1 MRESLCSSVVVAT
14 PEGHPIGILT
24 EQDVVRRVAFLS
36 PASTPVSEVMT
47 SPLHIIHDDDYLF
60 HGIALMRRL
69 GLRQLP
75 VINREGRLSGI
86 LHLHDALAGAVNR
99 VVDLIER
106 LTHEETPEGLK
117 RVKGAGVEVADAL
130 LRDGVPAVEIQKLLT
145 HINNDIYRR
154 VQSMVLQELIQE
166 GWGQPPVEFDLI
178 VMGSG
183 GRGESFLN
191 PDQDSGI
198 ILTDYPDT
206 RHTVVDTYFIEV
218 SRRMSLLL
226 DAVGIPACRGYVM
239 ALNPQWRKTLTQ
251 WCAQIRYWLERPGTI
266 TLRYA
271 DIFFDFCHVSGRE
284 DLASSLRQFV
294 TGAVQQNHAFLREM
308 QRVQQDHGVAL
319 GARGRLAPEQE
330 EGPDKGRIQL
340 KYGGM
345 LPLVEAI
352 RLLALRDGVAET
364 STLGRIEAL
373 FAGGTLA
380 RDEQDYLSDAFHTL
394 TALILRQQIKD
405 FKDGRAVS
413 SAVALATLSQ
423 REQDRLTDS
432 LRAVR
437 DLRERVRLEL
447 TAEIFS

>member
-1 MRESLCSSVVVAT
+1 MRESQCSSVVLAT

-36 PASTPVSEVMT
+36 LASTPVSEVMT

-75 VINREGRLSGI
+75 VINRDGRLTGI
-86 LHLHDALAGAVNR
+86 LHLHDALAGAVDR

-117 RVKGAGVEVADAL
+117 QVKEAEVEVADAL
-130 LRDGVPAVEIQKLLT
+130 LRDSVPAVEIQKLLT

-154 VQSMVLQELIQE
+154 VQSMVLREFIEE
-166 GWGQPPVEFDLI
+166 GWGEP
-178 VMGSG
+178 
-183 GRGESFLN
+183 RGESFLN
-191 PDQDSGI
+191 PDQDSDI
-198 ILTDYPDT
+198 ILMDYPDA

-218 SRRMSLLL
+218 SRRTSVLL
-226 DAVGIPACRGYVM
+226 DSVGIPACRGYVM

-294 TGAVQQNHAFLREM
+294 TGAVRQNHAFLREM

-330 EGPDKGRIQL
+330 GPDKGKIQL

-345 LPLVEAI
+345 LPLVETI

-364 STLGRIEAL
+364 STLGRIDAL
-373 FAGGTLA
+373 VARGTLT
-380 RDEQDYLSDAFHTL
+380 RDEQDYLRNAFHTL

-405 FKDGRAVS
+405 FKDSRTMS

-423 REQDRLTDS
+423 RERDKLADS

>member
-1 MRESLCSSVVVAT
+1 
-14 PEGHPIGILT
+14 
-24 EQDVVRRVAFLS
+24 
-36 PASTPVSEVMT
+36 
-47 SPLHIIHDDDYLF
+47 
-60 HGIALMRRL
+60 MRRL
-69 GLRQLP
+69 CLGHLP
-75 VINREGRLSGI
+75 AIDHDGRLTGI

-106 LTHEETPEGLK
+106 LTHEETPEGLN
-117 RVKGAGVEVADAL
+117 RVKQAEVEVADAL

-154 VQSMVLQELIQE
+154 VQSMVLRELLEE
-166 GWGQPPVEFDLI
+166 GWGEPPVEFDLI

-183 GRGESFLN
+183 GRGESFLY

-198 ILTDYPDT
+198 ILTDYPDA

-218 SRRMSLLL
+218 SKRMSVLL
-226 DAVGIPACRGYVM
+226 DSVGIPACHGYVM
-239 ALNPQWRKTLTQ
+239 SLNPQWRKTLTQ
-251 WCAQIRYWLERPGTI
+251 WRAQIRYWLESPDTI

-294 TGAVQQNHAFLREM
+294 TSTVQQNHAFLREM

-330 EGPDKGRIQL
+330 EGPDKGKIHL

-364 STLGRIEAL
+364 STLGRIDAL

-380 RDEQDYLSDAFHTL
+380 RDEQDYLSNAFHTL
-394 TALILRQQIKD
+394 TELLLRQQIKD
-405 FKDGRAVS
+405 FKNGHAVS
-413 SAVALATLSQ
+413 STVALATLSQ
-423 REQDRLTDS
+423 RERDKLTDS
-432 LRAVR
+432 LKAVR

>member
-1 MRESLCSSVVVAT
+1 MRESQCSSVVLAT

-36 PASTPVSEVMT
+36 LASTPVSEVMT

-75 VINREGRLSGI
+75 VINRDGRLTGI
-86 LHLHDALAGAVNR
+86 LHLHDALAGAVDR

-117 RVKGAGVEVADAL
+117 QVKEAEVEVADAL
-130 LRDGVPAVEIQKLLT
+130 LRDSVPAVEIQKLLT

-154 VQSMVLQELIQE
+154 VQSMVLREFIEE
-166 GWGQPPVEFDLI
+166 GWGEPPVEFDLI

-198 ILTDYPDT
+198 ILMDYPDA

-218 SRRMSLLL
+218 SRRTSVLL
-226 DAVGIPACRGYVM
+226 DSVGIPACRGYVM

-294 TGAVQQNHAFLREM
+294 TGAVRQNHAFLREM

-330 EGPDKGRIQL
+330 GPDKGTIHL

-345 LPLVEAI
+345 LPLVEAV

-364 STLGRIEAL
+364 STLRRIDAL
-373 FAGGTLA
+373 VARGTLT
-380 RDEQDYLSDAFHTL
+380 RDEQDYLRTAFHTL

-405 FKDGRAVS
+405 FKDSRTMS

-423 REQDRLTDS
+423 RERDKLADS